1 MDRGRRMAAT
11 MHEDAGALRVMI
23 RSPVTDRAIATG
35 LTADPK
41 TWKDRPL
48 GLNRVSC
55 PECKQI
61 HAWGKSDAHLESP
74 AGS

>member
-1 MDRGRRMAAT
+1 MYR
-11 MHEDAGALRVMI
+11 ERVLLQVVI
-23 RSPVTDRAIATG
+23 RCPVTGREIATG

-41 TWKDRPL
+41 TWKDRHI

-55 PECKQI
+55 PACKQI
-61 HAWGKSDAHLESP
+61 HAWSKGDATLSKG

>member
-1 MDRGRRMAAT
+1 MRF
-11 MHEDAGALRVMI
+11 DADMLQVMI
-23 RSPVTDRAIATG
+23 RCSLTGRAIHTG

-41 TWKDRPL
+41 TWKDRHI

-61 HAWGKSDAHLESP
+61 HAWSKSDAYLEG
-74 AGS
+74 AGGS